1 MYIEVNTTH
10 HITPQES
17 LKAEVA
23 QMIEHDI
30 SRFAGQVTHV
40 EVHLDDEN
48 SVDKGGDKD
57 IRCTIEARVTGR
69 QSLAVTSHAFN
80 VVQAARAAAT
90 KLARV
95 LESTL
100 GKQADKQQRAGGIK
114 SQPLDD
120 EDLREA

>member
-10 HITPQES
+10 HITSQDS

-30 SRFAGQVTHV
+30 GRFADQVTHV

-48 SVDKGGDKD
+48 SPDKGGDKD

-80 VVQAARAAAT
+80 VAQAARSAAT
-90 KLARV
+90 KLSRA
-95 LESTL
+95 LESAL
-100 GKQADKQQRAGGIK
+100 GKRAAKTRIDTPA
-114 SQPLDD
+114 S
-120 EDLREA
+120 

>member
-23 QMIEHDI
+23 QLVEHDI
-30 SRFAGQVTHV
+30 ARFADQVTHV

-48 SVDKGGDKD
+48 GTDKGGDKD

-69 QSLAVTSHAFN
+69 QSLAVTSHAVN
-80 VVQAARAAAT
+80 VVQAARTAAT
-90 KLARV
+90 KLARS
-95 LESTL
+95 LESAL
-100 GKQADKQQRAGGIK
+100 GKQAAKQRSGIK
-114 SQPLDD
+114 GQPTLDD